1 MEVRGGPA
9 HKHQCAEGEESQSF
23 LFHKAN
29 LHDLY
34 EVLSQCCQ
42 DMLALTQT
50 SSEVALQHFIH
61 TQIRACVTAVSVEV
75 FKAAVQ

>member
-1 MEVRGGPA
+1 MRLNTVLVTELWTDVDGVEVRGGPA

-34 EVLSQCCQ
+34 EVLSQCGG
-42 DMLALTQT
+42 LG
-50 SSEVALQHFIH
+50 
-61 TQIRACVTAVSVEV
+61 AV
-75 FKAAVQ
+75 KTC